1 MKSKIV
7 SFFKRYKKILTLISI
22 LLLTLA
28 IFEYINITFNSIT
41 FNNIESMKKKYK
53 VDNEVAED
61 KVKDNVNGMRSR
73 NESNIN
79 SNEKLFVSRA
89 DKI

>member
-41 FNNIESMKKKYK
+41 FNNIESMKKNYK
-53 VDNEVAED
+53 VDNEVAEN

-79 SNEKLFVSRA
+79 SNEKLFVSRH

>member
-41 FNNIESMKKKYK
+41 FNNIESMKYK

-73 NESNIN
+73 NESNIT
-79 SNEKLFVSRA
+79 SNEKLFTSRH
-89 DKI
+89 DKM

>member
-41 FNNIESMKKKYK
+41 FNNIESMKYK

-61 KVKDNVNGMRSR
+61 KVKDNEVT
-73 NESNIN
+73 
-79 SNEKLFVSRA
+79 K
-89 DKI
+89 

>member
-41 FNNIESMKKKYK
+41 FNNIESMKYK

-61 KVKDNVNGMRSR
+61 KVKDNLNGMRSQ
-73 NESNIN
+73 NESNIK
-79 SNEKLFVSRA
+79 SNEKLFVSRH